1 MWQSIVVAAI
11 LAICLFF
18 IGRKLYQQFK
28 IATDPKEKMSCGCG
42 CSGCSSQTCTPA
54 SQQKKDQSRP

>member
-1 MWQSIVVAAI
+1 MRNIMWQSLVVAII

-28 IATDPKEKMSCGCG
+28 IMTDPKEKISCGLG
-42 CSGCSSQTCTPA
+42 EIVLSLKELTP
-54 SQQKKDQSRP
+54 